1 MKLHNHYLIKTIG
14 GVRMKKL
21 ALLSLVLSLTL
32 SVFGQ
37 QEEKKLTR
45 KERREIQKQEQQ
57 ALSEQ
62 MAKILAVA
70 IDEKQWVLEANTLA
84 GKRGSTVNVN
94 SSLNFVAVEGE
105 EAFVQLGSDS
115 RMGQNGVGGV
125 SVRGRVTKYEVNKNE
140 KKGTYF
146 ITLFVSS
153 ALGSFDIRLDCN
165 ADGQIANATVQ
176 GNTSNRVQYRG
187 IVVPIQQ
194 STVYKGTPII

>member
-1 MKLHNHYLIKTIG
+1 
-14 GVRMKKL
+14 MKKL